1 MRVLMA
7 GRLLAIWLLAGN
19 PAEAGDAVA
28 MAGDGPKPLVGH
40 ALLDLRGG
48 LGSGPAGPNGQICVE
63 VAPHKNVAVEAC
75 GTGGGFL
82 YPEVGEEIMHLRAEA
97 VLPLWGRGRGEVVLQ
112 PGLGMAEIQRGTDSP
127 GFRFGP
133 ATEQNQGD
141 AAGLEASLSTKGRW
155 WVGDWAYLV
164 GEVSVGTAW
173 IEAAPVVL
181 EQDSPIVPFAIGTF
195 GVGF

>member
-1 MRVLMA
+1 MLLVL
-7 GRLLAIWLLAGN
+7 IS
-19 PAEAGDAVA
+19 AEVAAASDAVG
-28 MAGDGPKPLVGH
+28 MASDVPKPLVGH
-40 ALLDLRGG
+40 ALFDLRGG
-48 LGSGPAGPNGQICVE
+48 LGSGPTGPNGQVCVE
-63 VAPHKNVAVEAC
+63 VAPVKHVAVEAC

-97 VLPLWGRGRGEVVLQ
+97 NIELWRRGRGELVLQ

-133 ATEQNQGD
+133 ATEANQGD

-164 GEVSVGTAW
+164 GELSFGTAW
-173 IEAAPVVL
+173 VEAAPIVL
-181 EQDSPIVPFAIGTF
+181 DQDSPIVPFAIGTF